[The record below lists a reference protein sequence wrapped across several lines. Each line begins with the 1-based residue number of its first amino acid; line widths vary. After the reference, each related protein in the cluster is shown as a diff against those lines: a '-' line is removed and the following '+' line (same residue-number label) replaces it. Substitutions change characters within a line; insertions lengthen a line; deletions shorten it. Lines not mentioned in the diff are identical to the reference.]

1 MKPITLALILIL
13 FFAMPIIGFADET
26 EIPKIGFVKNDGS
39 NVRAGDNINFES
51 LCNLDRLD
59 PVKIIDKRY
68 SWFKIALPKKAHIY
82 ISSDFVD
89 VISEE
94 MRTGQVNASRVNLR
108 AGPGTKYSILGQA
121 SKSQE
126 IDMISEKDGWYKII
140 PPDGTA
146 GWIHEDQL
154 VFNMGDVSKS
164 VKKAKIE
171 EPAIAKNVL
180 KKKAIER
187 LILKQKEPSGNLTFS
202 R

>member
-13 FFAMPIIGFADET
+13 FFVMPIIGFADET

-51 LCNLDRLD
+51 LCSLDRLD

-94 MRTGQVNASRVNLR
+94 MRTGQVNASRVNFR

-126 IDMISEKDGWYKII
+126 IDMISEKDGWYKIM

-146 GWIHEDQL
+146 GWIHENQL
-154 VFNMGDVSKS
+154 VFNMSDAPES

-171 EPAIAKNVL
+171 ESVIAKKVL
-180 KKKAIER
+180 KKKAFER
-187 LILKQKEPSGNLTFS
+187 LILKQTEPSGNLTFS
-202 R
+202 K